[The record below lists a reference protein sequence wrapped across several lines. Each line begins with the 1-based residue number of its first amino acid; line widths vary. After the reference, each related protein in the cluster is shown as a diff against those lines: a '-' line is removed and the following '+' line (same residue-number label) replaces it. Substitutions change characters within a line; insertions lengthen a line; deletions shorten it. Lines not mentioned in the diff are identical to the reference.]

1 LKTTILN
8 KMGEEIKKQF
18 KDLCISI
25 LILASLLTF
34 LSYANELD
42 DRITRL
48 ENIYSILL
56 NNREVPNY
64 YETLKEF
71 ESVNPEINEL
81 RKETK

>member
-1 LKTTILN
+1 
-8 KMGEEIKKQF
+8 MSEEIKKQF

-56 NNREVPNY
+56 NNSEVPNY

-71 ESVNPEINEL
+71 ESIHPELKEL
-81 RKETK
+81 EKL

>member
-8 KMGEEIKKQF
+8 KMSEEIKKQF

-64 YETLKEF
+64 YETLKKF
-71 ESVNPEINEL
+71 ESVHPEINEL

>member
-1 LKTTILN
+1 VYK
-8 KMGEEIKKQF
+8 
-18 KDLCISI
+18 
-25 LILASLLTF
+25 ASLLTF